1 MDALI
6 KSVIRKYNIPDSA
19 VEEYSNGAVS
29 ISFDSLQEA
38 DEIYRVFLR
47 KKRLHVELHIYSW
60 AVTVQDRKLYEEQKE
75 QGSRM
80 KFLTDMF
87 FLKMHDGA
95 SQEDAKAEQE
105 KYCNAHPEYWDAYHS
120 IYA

>member
-6 KSVIRKYNIPDSA
+6 KSVIQKYSIPDSA

-29 ISFDSLQEA
+29 ISLGSLQEA

-60 AVTVQDRKLYEEQKE
+60 AVTENCKGQTP
-75 QGSRM
+75 M
-80 KFLTDMF
+80 
-87 FLKMHDGA
+87 
-95 SQEDAKAEQE
+95 
-105 KYCNAHPEYWDAYHS
+105 WS
-120 IYA
+120 IYSQLKGRHVCLVL